1 MMTRMLKTAD
11 PTIVPTPRSPFV
23 MNTPDMKR
31 QLLIDSTN
39 VLQKTWLEVTDTD
52 QSKM

>member
-11 PTIVPTPRSPFV
+11 PTIVPTPRSPLV

-31 QLLIDSTN
+31 QLLIDNLFT
-39 VLQKTWLEVTDTD
+39 VTTHC
-52 QSKM
+52 KKIKNKH